1 MDLEVQKVLSQV
13 KQRKYTSDFPHVA
26 PEILGGIRGQRDHFH
41 KSKPGTLSCL
51 ASSGFE
57 RSPNKNAKFGHL
69 TSSKISFSNVTTIL
83 FIILF

>member
-1 MDLEVQKVLSQV
+1 MFSQV

-26 PEILGGIRGQRDHFH
+26 SGIVQGIRDQRDHFH

-57 RSPNKNAKFGHL
+57 RSPNKNTKFGHL
-69 TSSKISFSNVTTIL
+69 TSSKIRFPNITTIL
-83 FIILF
+83 FIILFFVLF